1 MKIMS
6 NNKKGFTLI
15 ELLAVIVVLA
25 IVLVLATSTVLPMLN
40 RARHNAFA
48 IEVNSAI
55 DAASQA
61 VSLIQIGSY
70 DGTTA
75 ASADYKRDVNSST
88 GTITYC
94 FSLKKL
100 LDMQLLKK
108 DATLIAAGATYSA
121 QANKYQGT
129 VTVTVPK
136 STTGNYTYHAEMT
149 DGKLFVIKDGNAVE
163 ADVKEISELPSST
176 MKSKCN

>member
-1 MKIMS
+1 MTN

-40 RARHNAFA
+40 RARQNAFA
-48 IEVNSAI
+48 IEANSVI

-70 DGTTA
+70 EGTATADGDYSRSIDSTTGTT
-75 ASADYKRDVNSST
+75 
-88 GTITYC
+88 TYC

-108 DATLIAAGATYSA
+108 DASLIVAGATYSA
-121 QANKYQGT
+121 QADKYQGT

-136 STTGNYTYHAEMT
+136 STNGTYTYH
-149 DGKLFVIKDGNAVE
+149 GNATE
-163 ADVKEISELPSST
+163 ADVKEISELPNST
-176 MKSKCN
+176 MKSKCA